1 MTKKADMETPVKY
14 NGPARV
20 TVYENGDVDVRL
32 PRENEGLKLQKVKET
47 QAGSLTRTQGK
58 QPILQLRVKTRADA
72 PDPAAD
78 LREEC
83 EKLLREIDQD
93 AKNFTKFSS
102 KSKGRWLSHDPD
114 LKIRADTDDATIKIA
129 LVLPLGHDYEITE
142 RLNSKI
148 SQIYQCLVT
157 QRVLLS
163 RLANAAKQPTNK

>member
-1 MTKKADMETPVKY
+1 METPVKY

-102 KSKGRWLSHDPD
+102 KSKGHR
-114 LKIRADTDDATIKIA
+114 
-129 LVLPLGHDYEITE
+129 LV
-142 RLNSKI
+142 RS
-148 SQIYQCLVT
+148 
-157 QRVLLS
+157 
-163 RLANAAKQPTNK
+163 

>member
-1 MTKKADMETPVKY
+1 MGTLVKY
-14 NGPARV
+14 NDPARV
-20 TVYENGDVDVRL
+20 TIYDNNDVDVRL

-114 LKIRADTDDATIKIA
+114 LKIRADLFKA
-129 LVLPLGHDYEITE
+129 LFNTPH
-142 RLNSKI
+142 
-148 SQIYQCLVT
+148 
-157 QRVLLS
+157 
-163 RLANAAKQPTNK
+163 